1 MVLSLVRSNS
11 KGEVGFLADQRRI
24 NVAITRARR
33 HLCVVCDSQ
42 TCKNNAFLK
51 SFLDY
56 CEKYADVRSGFDY
69 ENDSAIISMGPD
81 NDLEFLF
88 EDIKFQKLQISKNA
102 TSKPDNTLKKK
113 TKNNKVK
120 DSINEPVQIETE
132 EDKLFEKETIII
144 IENLIKLKNGE
155 HKFSS
160 KLNSRQR
167 RIVHELAEKYKINH
181 ESKGED
187 EERCIT
193 IWVKEEKIDE
203 ILVNNQDISKS
214 IEPVKSDNEKDQVKS
229 DQVTEEEV
237 NKNNNFN
244 VLEVENIIS
253 QKSKKNKNKSNKNKT
268 NQNEENKLKKEENK
282 KSIGESSLLGEITD
296 QNDPDLKYRNDC
308 RLCSTCNKYILKTN
322 YLMHELHCT
331 KINKTMISDDKNK
344 LDVACGGGIEPSAS
358 KSSSK
363 NEKIKKNPIMNAQ
376 TDDFDQLLDM
386 FQESNNVC
394 SFKGCK
400 VLVKTLGQNC
410 EFCRNRFCLK
420 HSLAEV
426 ILIHQYDFNFY

>member
-1 MVLSLVRSNS
+1 MVRSNS

-69 ENDSAIISMGPD
+69 ENDSTIISSGAD
-81 NDLEFLF
+81 NELDFFF
-88 EDIKFQKLQISKNA
+88 EDIKFQKLQISKSTA
-102 TSKPDNTLKKK
+102 SKQDNSSSKKKQKDNK
-113 TKNNKVK
+113 TKNN
-120 DSINEPVQIETE
+120 DPVQIESE
-132 EDKLFEKETIII
+132 EDKLFEKETINI
-144 IENLIKLKNGE
+144 IENLINNKKGD

-167 RIVHELAEKYKINH
+167 RMVHELAEKYKINH

-187 EERCIT
+187 DERCIT
-193 IWVKEEKIDE
+193 IWVNEK
-203 ILVNNQDISKS
+203 NNDDISLNTQDIVKL
-214 IEPVKSDNEKDQVKS
+214 IEPIKS
-229 DQVTEEEV
+229 DQEKEILEKVKEDGSKDNEEEST
-237 NKNNNFN
+237 KNNNFN
-244 VLEVENIIS
+244 VLEVENITS
-253 QKSKKNKNKSNKNKT
+253 QKSKKNNKAKINKSISKD
-268 NQNEENKLKKEENK
+268 ENNIKKEDNK
-282 KSIGESSLLGEITD
+282 KLVQSSLLGEITD

-308 RLCSTCNKYILKTN
+308 RLCPTCNKYILKTN
-322 YLMHELHCT
+322 YMMHELHCT

-344 LDVACGGGIEPSAS
+344 LDVAGGVAAS
-358 KSSSK
+358 SNFKSSSIK
-363 NEKIKKNPIMNAQ
+363 NEKIKTNPIMNAQ

-426 ILIHQYDFNFY
+426 IFNENVYD

>member
-69 ENDSAIISMGPD
+69 ENDSAIISIGPD

-244 VLEVENIIS
+244 TDINI
-253 QKSKKNKNKSNKNKT
+253 NSN
-268 NQNEENKLKKEENK
+268 
-282 KSIGESSLLGEITD
+282 
-296 QNDPDLKYRNDC
+296 
-308 RLCSTCNKYILKTN
+308 
-322 YLMHELHCT
+322 
-331 KINKTMISDDKNK
+331 
-344 LDVACGGGIEPSAS
+344 
-358 KSSSK
+358 
-363 NEKIKKNPIMNAQ
+363 IKK
-376 TDDFDQLLDM
+376 LYH
-386 FQESNNVC
+386 
-394 SFKGCK
+394 K
-400 VLVKTLGQNC
+400 
-410 EFCRNRFCLK
+410 R
-420 HSLAEV
+420 
-426 ILIHQYDFNFY
+426 Y